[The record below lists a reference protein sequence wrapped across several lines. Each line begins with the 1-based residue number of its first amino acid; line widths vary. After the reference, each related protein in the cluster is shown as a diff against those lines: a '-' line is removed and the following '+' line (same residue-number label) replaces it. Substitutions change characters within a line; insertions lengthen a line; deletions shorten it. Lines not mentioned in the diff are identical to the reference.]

1 MNGFKHKTTQRIGET
16 MGALR
21 GALVAG
27 GLALAPLGI
36 TIWVFVQLIELAD
49 GVVSLL
55 PVEYQPQQMLGF
67 EIPGLGVVITLFV
80 VAAFGV
86 MLRNYLGRRVV
97 DFYEAVLARV
107 PILSGVYQGLKELF
121 ATLFSSRGQHFRQVV
136 LVEYPRRGLYCL
148 AFMTNDNEYL
158 RLKEGE
164 DEPRLVSIFLPTT
177 PNPTSGFY
185 LLIPRKDVRLVD
197 LGVEQA
203 FKLIMSAGIVTP
215 AGVRYAPF
223 MGADEGEEQ
232 SLQGSQIQDVENKH
246 GL

>member
-1 MNGFKHKTTQRIGET
+1 MNGFKHKTMQRFSAT

-21 GALVAG
+21 SALVAG

-49 GVVSLL
+49 GVVGLL
-55 PVEYQPQQMLGF
+55 PVQYQPQELLGF
-67 EIPGLGVVITLFV
+67 EIPGLGIVITLIV

-97 DFYEAVLARV
+97 EFYEAILARV

-136 LVEYPRRGLYCL
+136 LVEYPRKGLYCL
-148 AFMTNDNEYL
+148 AFMTNDTEYL
-158 RLKEGE
+158 RLT
-164 DEPRLVSIFLPTT
+164 DEEPESNLVSIFLPTT

-185 LLIPRKDVRLVD
+185 LLVPRSDIRLVD

-215 AGVRYAPF
+215 SGLRYAPL
-223 MGADEGEEQ
+223 MTSVEGKQ
-232 SLQGSQIQDVENKH
+232 ALQGSQIEDVENEN